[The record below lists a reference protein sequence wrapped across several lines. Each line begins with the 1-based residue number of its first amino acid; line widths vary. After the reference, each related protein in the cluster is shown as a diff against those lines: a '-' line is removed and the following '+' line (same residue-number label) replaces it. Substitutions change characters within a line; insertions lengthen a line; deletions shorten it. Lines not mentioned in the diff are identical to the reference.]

1 MTAWLSQWM
10 LHPLLM
16 GAGALLVSAP
26 IIIHLLNKRRFRIV
40 EWAAMDFLIEAE
52 QRNRRRIQLEEW
64 LLLALRCLL
73 VLLVGLLV
81 ARPFLPSSIARGL
94 FEAARYERI
103 VLLDDS
109 PSMSATVSGTSAF
122 QAAKTQLVDFV
133 KELADRD
140 AGDSLTLI
148 LTSRP
153 NWPLLNDRPINAQT
167 MAAVVA
173 DIEALQPSDLR
184 CRWERT
190 CSETHASLQRN
201 ADKLNRVVYL
211 VADLRRSDWIGDETQ
226 SAERTSGSKATASP
240 TDATKPDA
248 IFDAVRVL
256 SRESAGCFVVDVGS
270 ESTAN
275 LSIVEIAAEDKLLL
289 AGTSTRFNVTVRN
302 HGPQT
307 LRDVPIKFVAGGA
320 VPLTANCESI
330 PAGGTASVPFSY
342 AFPSHDADAPSE
354 PIEVRAELTTSA
366 ATDALAADNVGY
378 FAARVRAAIP
388 VLVVDGD
395 PSTEFGKSESF
406 FLQRAL
412 TPPGTLA
419 SGIDAEVVSDSEFEL
434 KSLTPYQVVFLCNAY
449 RLSAPRAASLKAW
462 VAAGGGLVVFPSG
475 QIDEQAYDETL
486 FAKGAGLLPRRMVS
500 VAGDETAQTF
510 VGFEVAQTDHPAVR
524 VFQGEAAALLEAA
537 KIFRW
542 WKLDEP
548 SNSAGTSHS
557 GTVVL
562 RLSDADRTPA
572 LVERAFGKG
581 RVAQFC
587 FGADADWSDW
597 PREPSYVI
605 VLQELTR
612 FLARTA
618 GDSSG
623 LLVGES
629 LRQPI
634 DINEFRAEAVISNPK
649 GEAVTRQ
656 AVPDVTTPTEGSVPQ
671 WIVNYDDTQ
680 QRGFYKVMLTKP
692 DGTNAP
698 TLFAA
703 NLHAADS
710 DLNRVDRSMME
721 AAFEGA
727 NIKIVSGEGLLS
739 LSADGSKGELWFS
752 VLVLLVGLLF
762 AEQFLA
768 WTLGRSR

>member
-1 MTAWLSQWM
+1 MTAWLSQWL
-10 LHPLLM
+10 LHPLLF
-16 GAGALLVSAP
+16 GAGAILVSAP
-26 IIIHLLNKRRFRIV
+26 ILIHLLNKRRFRIV

-81 ARPFLPSSIARGL
+81 ARPFLPSSLTRGL
-94 FEAARYERI
+94 FDAARYERI
-103 VLLDDS
+103 VVLDDS
-109 PSMSATVSGTSAF
+109 PSMSATSNGTSPF
-122 QAAKTQLVDFV
+122 QTAKTQLVEFV

-140 AGDSLTLI
+140 AGDSITVL

-153 NWPLLNDRPINAQT
+153 NWPLLNDRPINGQT

-173 DIEALQPSDLR
+173 DLEALQPSDSRCQWDRACGDLR
-184 CRWERT
+184 
-190 CSETHASLQRN
+190 ASLERN
-201 ADKLNRVVYL
+201 SDKLNRIVYL
-211 VADLRRSDWIGDETQ
+211 VTDLRRSDWIGSNASTRDEP
-226 SAERTSGSKATASP
+226 TADSQKKP
-240 TDATKPDA
+240 ADANPDA
-248 IFDAVRVL
+248 MFEAVRAL

-270 ESTAN
+270 DAVAN
-275 LSIVEIAAEDKLLL
+275 LAVTEITAEDKLLL

-307 LRDVPIKFVAGGA
+307 LRDVPIKFIAGGA
-320 VPLTANCESI
+320 LPLTASLESV

-342 AFPSHDADAPSE
+342 AFPAVDDETPPE
-354 PIEVRAELTTSA
+354 PLEVKAELVASS
-366 ATDALAADNVGY
+366 ATDSLAADNVAF

-412 TPPGTLA
+412 TPPGNIA

-434 KSLTPYQVVFLCNAY
+434 KSLAPYQVVFVCNVY
-449 RLSAPRAASLKAW
+449 RLSAPRLASLRAW
-462 VAAGGGLVVFPSG
+462 VEAGGGLVVFPSG
-475 QIDEQAYDETL
+475 QVDDKAYDESL
-486 FAKGAGLLPRRMVS
+486 YANGEGLLPRRMVT

-510 VGFEVAQTDHPAVR
+510 VGFSVAQPDHPAVR
-524 VFQGEAAALLEAA
+524 VFQGEAAVLLEAA
-537 KIFRW
+537 KVFRW

-548 SNSAGTSHS
+548 SNAADNSRG
-557 GTVVL
+557 GTVVM

-572 LVERAFGKG
+572 LIERAFGKG

-605 VLQELTR
+605 VLQELAR
-612 FLARTA
+612 FLARSA

-623 LLVGES
+623 LLIGEP
-629 LRQPI
+629 LRQSI
-634 DINEFRAEAVISNPK
+634 DTNEFRAEAVVTNPK
-649 GEAVTRQ
+649 GESVTRQ
-656 AVPDVTTPTEGSVPQ
+656 AVLNDSKPSNDAAPQ
-671 WIVNYDDTQ
+671 WLVKYDDTQ
-680 QRGFYKVMLTKP
+680 QRGFYKVSLAKP
-692 DGTNAP
+692 NGTTVP

-710 DLNRVDRSMME
+710 DLNRVDRSLLE
-721 AAFEGA
+721 TAFEGS
-727 NIKIVSGEGLLS
+727 NVKVVSSEGLLS
-739 LSADGSKGELWFS
+739 LSADRAAGEMWFW
-752 VLVLLVGLLF
+752 VLVVLVALLF